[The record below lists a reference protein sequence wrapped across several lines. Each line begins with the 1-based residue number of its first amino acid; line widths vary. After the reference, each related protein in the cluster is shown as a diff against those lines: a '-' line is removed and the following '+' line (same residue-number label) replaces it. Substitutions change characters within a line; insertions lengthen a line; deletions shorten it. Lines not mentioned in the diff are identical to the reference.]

1 MMDYR
6 EDAAPR
12 SPSPGAGTGGT
23 LSRSAEPGKPGLS
36 LSVAVLALTAGI
48 VWDKNGPHY
57 VFTAFVGIDLLI
69 RVPLLI
75 SIPETWHVHLR

>member
-1 MMDYR
+1 
-6 EDAAPR
+6 
-12 SPSPGAGTGGT
+12 
-23 LSRSAEPGKPGLS
+23 
-36 LSVAVLALTAGI
+36 VAVLALTAGI

-57 VFTAFVGIDLLI
+57 VFMAFVGIDLLI